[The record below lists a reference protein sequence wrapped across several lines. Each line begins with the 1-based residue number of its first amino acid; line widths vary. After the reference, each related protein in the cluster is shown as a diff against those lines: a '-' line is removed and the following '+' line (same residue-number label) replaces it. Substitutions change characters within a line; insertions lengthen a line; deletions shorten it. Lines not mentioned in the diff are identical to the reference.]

1 MSRKGCAEKGIA
13 RIRLA
18 LNTEG
23 AGLADRLRRS
33 VPLALRY
40 PGYRAFWFGML
51 ASVSGFQMLQF
62 GQLWLM
68 YQITGSP
75 LSLGYVGLANA
86 VPGIVLNLFGG
97 VFADRLDQRRLIMIT
112 QLTISCLVF
121 LLATL
126 TLLDLV
132 RAWHILTIAF
142 LIGAVEAFNQP
153 ARQSLYP
160 HLIDR
165 QALVSAVALNSS
177 IWQGTRIAAPAVAGA
192 IIAIMGTAASFYL
205 AGFGSVLMA
214 LIIFFLRVP
223 PIERATQVSPARSMW
238 EGISFIGTNPV
249 FAFLIGMTFFN
260 SFFGMSYLILMPVF
274 AVDILAVGAEGQ
286 GLLLS
291 VGGVGALI
299 TSLWFGSRSKVSH
312 RGLMVIGGAVL
323 FGTLITTFALTARFV
338 GSFPLA
344 LVILFLA
351 GMANSTYMIN
361 VQSFL
366 QTLVPDR
373 MRGRVMGFYGMTWS
387 VMPLGGLQS
396 GALATIIT
404 VPFAVAIGGLAVAA
418 FAIGPALFNSNVR
431 HLGTLLA
438 ESDQEVSSRAGA

>member
-1 MSRKGCAEKGIA
+1 M
-13 RIRLA
+13 A
-18 LNTEG
+18 LNPPA
-23 AGLADRLRRS
+23 AGLMDRLRRR
-33 VPLALRY
+33 VPPALHY

-97 VFADRLDQRRLIMIT
+97 VFADRLDQRRLIMVT
-112 QLTISCLVF
+112 QVTTTSLVF

-126 TLLDLV
+126 TSLGLV
-132 RAWHILTIAF
+132 REWHILAIAF
-142 LIGAVEAFNQP
+142 SVGAVEAFNQP

-165 QALVSAVALNSS
+165 RALVSAVALNSAV
-177 IWQGTRIAAPAVAGA
+177 WQGTRIVAPAIAGA
-192 IIAIMGTAASFYL
+192 IIALAGTAASFYL
-205 AGFGSVLMA
+205 AGFGSAIMA
-214 LIIFFLRVP
+214 LIIFFLKVP
-223 PIERATQVSPARSMW
+223 PIARASQGSPARSMW
-238 EGISFIGTNPV
+238 EGISFIGKNPV

-260 SFFGMSYLILMPVF
+260 SFFGMSYLIMMPVF
-274 AVDILAVGAEGQ
+274 AVDILKVGAEGQ
-286 GLLLS
+286 GMLLS
-291 VGGVGALI
+291 VGGVGALL
-299 TSLWFGSRSKVSH
+299 TSLWFGSRSNVPH
-312 RGLMVIGGAVL
+312 RGLLMVGGAVL
-323 FGTLITTFALTARFV
+323 FGGLITTFALTSRFV

-344 LVILFLA
+344 LVILFLS
-351 GMANSTYMIN
+351 GFANSTYMIN

-373 MRGRVMGFYGMTWS
+373 MRGRVMGFFGMTWS
-387 VMPLGGLQS
+387 VMPLGGLQA
-396 GALATIIT
+396 GALATVIT

-418 FAIGPALFNSNVR
+418 FALGPALFNPKVR
-431 HLGTLLA
+431 NIGSLLLQS
-438 ESDQEVSSRAGA
+438 EREVSGTAGPQPKISASADE

>member
-1 MSRKGCAEKGIA
+1 
-13 RIRLA
+13 LA
-18 LNTEG
+18 LNTEA
-23 AGLADRLRRS
+23 AGPIDRLRRS

-40 PGYRAFWFGML
+40 PRYRAFWFGML
-51 ASVSGFQMLQF
+51 ASVSGFQVLQF

-112 QLTISCLVF
+112 QVTISCLVF

-132 RAWHILTIAF
+132 RAWHVLTFAF

-165 QALVSAVALNSS
+165 EALVSAVALNSS
-177 IWQGTRIAAPAVAGA
+177 IWQGTRIVAPAMAGA
-192 IIAIMGTAASFYL
+192 IIATIGTAASLYL
-205 AGFGSVLMA
+205 AGLGSVLMA

-223 PIERATQVSPARSMW
+223 PIERATQGSPTQSMW
-238 EGISFIGTNPV
+238 EGISFIGKNPV

-260 SFFGMSYLILMPVF
+260 SFFGMSYIIMMPVF
-274 AVDILAVGAEGQ
+274 AVDILEVGAEGQ

-291 VGGVGALI
+291 VGGVGALL
-299 TSLWFGSRSKVSH
+299 TSLWFGSRSNVSH
-312 RGLMVIGGAVL
+312 RGLLVIGGAVL
-323 FGTLITTFALTARFV
+323 FGTLIATFALTARFV

-344 LVILFLA
+344 LVILFLS
-351 GMANSTYMIN
+351 GFANSAYMIN

-373 MRGRVMGFYGMTWS
+373 MRGRVMGFFGMTWS

-396 GALATIIT
+396 AALAAIIG
-404 VPFAVAIGGLAVAA
+404 VPFAVAIGGMAVAA
-418 FAIGPALFNSNVR
+418 FAIGPALFNPKVR
-431 HLGTLLA
+431 HIGALLA
-438 ESDQEVSSRAGA
+438 QSEREMAVRPNTNR

>member
-1 MSRKGCAEKGIA
+1 M
-13 RIRLA
+13 A
-18 LNTEG
+18 LNTEDT
-23 AGLADRLRRS
+23 GLGGRLRRI

-51 ASVSGFQMLQF
+51 ASVSGFQVLQF

-97 VFADRLDQRRLIMIT
+97 VFADRLDQKRLIMVT

-132 RAWHILTIAF
+132 RVWHILTIAF

-153 ARQSLYP
+153 ARLSLYP
-160 HLIDR
+160 RLIDR
-165 QALVSAVALNSS
+165 GALVSAVALNSA
-177 IWQGTRIAAPAVAGA
+177 IWQGTRIVAPAVAGA
-192 IIAIMGTAASFYL
+192 IIAIMDTAASFYL
-205 AGFGSVLMA
+205 AGFGSVFMA

-223 PIERATQVSPARSMW
+223 PIERAAQGSPTRSMW
-238 EGISFIGTNPV
+238 EGINFIRNNSV
-249 FAFLIGMTFFN
+249 FAFLIGMTFLN
-260 SFFGMSYLILMPVF
+260 SFFGMSYLIMMPVF
-274 AVDILAVGAEGQ
+274 AVDILKVGADGQ

-291 VGGVGALI
+291 VGGVGALF

-312 RGLMVIGGAVL
+312 RGLLVIGGAVF
-323 FGTLITTFALTARFV
+323 FGTLIAAFALTSRFV

-351 GMANSTYMIN
+351 GLANSTYMIN

-366 QTLVPDR
+366 HTLVPDQ
-373 MRGRVMGFYGMTWS
+373 MRGRVMGFFGMTWS
-387 VMPLGGLQS
+387 VMPLGGLQA
-396 GALATIIT
+396 GALATFIT

-418 FAIGPALFNSNVR
+418 FAVGPAWFNPSVR
-431 HLGTLLA
+431 HIGVLLA
-438 ESDQEVSSRAGA
+438 EPEQEVSSRAGT